1 MCELVN
7 KVAKSRFS
15 NFELMGQSEN
25 SISSRDLYKQ
35 EPQRWHPKQSSPEV
49 AEELLRTS

>member
-1 MCELVN
+1 MCELVQ

-15 NFELMGQSEN
+15 NLKLISQSEN
-25 SISSRDLYKQ
+25 SISSRDLYVQ
-35 EPQRWHPKQSSPEV
+35 EPQRWRPKESQPEV